1 MLSSLW
7 LVAAIAPAI
16 ILIFRQDDKISDFCR
31 LVPQVISLLKNAWE
45 KAGLDL
51 YLAPYGVL
59 PTSYE
64 CGIVEVVPNCDSRSA
79 LGDTSDGGLAEIWRR
94 EFGAPGTARHEQA
107 RLNFIRSEAG
117 CALTLSTLF
126 MDDTAWNCSCSICA
140 CLAGGASWRAGLGYS
155 QR

>member
-1 MLSSLW
+1 MQQ
-7 LVAAIAPAI
+7 LVNSQGEA
-16 ILIFRQDDKISDFCR
+16 LR
-31 LVPQVISLLKNAWE
+31 LVWGPHAQVISLLKAAWE
-45 KAGLDL
+45 DAGLDL

-79 LGDTSDGGLAEIWRR
+79 LGDTADGGLADIWRR

-117 CALTLSTLF
+117 CAL
-126 MDDTAWNCSCSICA
+126 
-140 CLAGGASWRAGLGYS
+140 AGLPPCMQGSAYMHS
-155 QR
+155 LPWCFSGVFAWVVWASEAVLITDEKF